1 MTNKIV
7 AIQGDNL
14 KKINIKTDTTIFL
27 ANEAQNKGYKLFY
40 YYPENL
46 SNIRGK
52 TVSEGYFIKA
62 TADSS
67 ATGIGLKIEDREILN
82 KYPYINFNIQ
92 VLKDFSKNPLQKEK
106 NGHDFVCR
114 LMTGVGK
121 KIGSK
126 VVSLSHSSWLEEG
139 YSQNSPWSSGAKDI
153 IVSSDNSGKP
163 IQIKVNVLEILE
175 QHHPSLKGNINF
187 LALFTDSNNSKE
199 KVECLYRDIFFS
211 K

>member
-1 MTNKIV
+1 MKLFTLTFFILVLFFGTSNAEEYRIDLSPE
-7 AIQGDNL
+7 GF
-14 KKINIKTDTTIFL
+14 KKFDKRGFGKKTIF
-27 ANEAQNKGYKLFY
+27 E
-40 YYPENL
+40 
-46 SNIRGK
+46 SGK
-52 TVSEGYFIKA
+52 DEKGYFIKA

-92 VLKDFSKNPLQKEK
+92 VLKDFSKNTLQKEK
-106 NGHDFVCR
+106 TGHDFVCR

>member
-1 MTNKIV
+1 
-7 AIQGDNL
+7 
-14 KKINIKTDTTIFL
+14 
-27 ANEAQNKGYKLFY
+27 
-40 YYPENL
+40 
-46 SNIRGK
+46 
-52 TVSEGYFIKA
+52 
-62 TADSS
+62 
-67 ATGIGLKIEDREILN
+67 
-82 KYPYINFNIQ
+82 
-92 VLKDFSKNPLQKEK
+92 
-106 NGHDFVCR
+106 
-114 LMTGVGK
+114 MTGVGK

-139 YSQNSPWSSGAKDI
+139 YSQNSPCSSGAKDI